1 MSSDQ
6 YTSPSG
12 STVSSIPVG
21 AEAAK
26 YNAVHQNRPSSSRK
40 LFGNSSE
47 GRSQSEPSPV
57 AIDTARLK
65 ESEGSLKTGVEG
77 DVSTA
82 NSVTISDRLTT
93 QLDKMMGKL
102 SQDME
107 RVSQMCGNNA
117 FFMRPAS
124 SLETELS
131 ELDKLSAADARILL
145 QQYAIRCSANEREKE
160 NLHKRNHELNETVEI
175 LRTQVM
181 HTQINIVD
189 QMKMVVKQALDA
201 LRSVEQSSTIDVTKW
216 KQKGKDLSKQLD
228 MLRFER
234 DSLSSLKEK
243 LERQLDDSGV
253 KCHGLSAKVKK
264 MEETLKAMQTEAA
277 EREKEVTELKKKLAE
292 VEINAEARVKQRE
305 EDITKQMDNYLKK
318 TKMIDAERELEA
330 RMLVAD
336 AEQRLKIVKEQRD
349 AAEKRAVIAEKK
361 VADYEEHFA
370 EYRGQMEG
378 EALRAITNGYRN
390 ALSTISSARSEAV
403 PSVDRLHLFSPL
415 GNGSENVVLRG
426 ANDTHMVEQSTLAH
440 RSRDL
445 HPSGEPILIHLNS
458 ENVIPFLENYDQ
470 ERVLF
475 LADSTAP
482 EYDSFERSFIEAMKI
497 QRADV
502 LFAVLNEDVDEFLLV
517 LDELKLAKE
526 DLPAVCY
533 MGIGEDLHVC
543 PLVESSIGYIEWVL
557 RSLIDGESDESGNE
571 TGDSMEN
578 DDEIEVEFSFS
589 L

>member
-181 HTQINIVD
+181 HTQVNVVD

-216 KQKGKDLSKQLD
+216 KQKHALSLAQSSTIQNQLKHTTSQLESEVEKGKDLSKQLD

-415 GNGSENVVLRG
+415 GNGNENVEPPADPCVLSKLR
-426 ANDTHMVEQSTLAH
+426 TRM
-440 RSRDL
+440 RSR
-445 HPSGEPILIHLNS
+445 SRNS
-458 ENVIPFLENYDQ
+458 
-470 ERVLF
+470 
-475 LADSTAP
+475 A
-482 EYDSFERSFIEAMKI
+482 
-497 QRADV
+497 
-502 LFAVLNEDVDEFLLV
+502 
-517 LDELKLAKE
+517 
-526 DLPAVCY
+526 
-533 MGIGEDLHVC
+533 
-543 PLVESSIGYIEWVL
+543 L
-557 RSLIDGESDESGNE
+557 RY
-571 TGDSMEN
+571 
-578 DDEIEVEFSFS
+578 
-589 L
+589 